1 MFLVELSNNTIDNEI
16 KELNKKK
23 ERKHIALQ
31 DSTAALEKDSE
42 RLIEFIE
49 DDNMKTKRKQKDA
62 ELATEERRLA
72 EARINAL
79 DIQIQNK
86 KSDIDKNEDML
97 KALQDHKDFLFGI
110 F

>member
-16 KELNKKK
+16 KDLELKKN
-23 ERKHIALQ
+23 RKHYALQ

-62 ELATEERRLA
+62 EMAAEKRRIA
-72 EARINAL
+72 EA
-79 DIQIQNK
+79 
-86 KSDIDKNEDML
+86 
-97 KALQDHKDFLFGI
+97 
-110 F
+110 